1 MSKKLSILLLIHSN
15 TSVLETSRDTL
26 DTTMIWQSPDASEHD
41 MLDYEFGSRAEMPG
55 LVFVSDISCHTTHD
69 WEGVPDAVYKGKMR
83 YVSVETAAKLIGM
96 SEKKLAARIE
106 DAYPYLIDTG
116 LTAMQTIQKER
127 EHIEAQA
134 LEALDAPTMT

>member
-15 TSVLETSRDTL
+15 TSVLETSQETL
-26 DTTMIWQSPDASEHD
+26 EPTILWQSKDAAEHD
-41 MLDYEFGSRAEMPG
+41 VLDYEFGSRAKIPG
-55 LVFVSDISCHTTHD
+55 LVFVSDISCRTTHD

-106 DAYPYLIDTG
+106 DAYPYVIDTG

-127 EHIEAQA
+127 EHMEAQV
-134 LEALDAPTMT
+134 LEVSDAPLMA